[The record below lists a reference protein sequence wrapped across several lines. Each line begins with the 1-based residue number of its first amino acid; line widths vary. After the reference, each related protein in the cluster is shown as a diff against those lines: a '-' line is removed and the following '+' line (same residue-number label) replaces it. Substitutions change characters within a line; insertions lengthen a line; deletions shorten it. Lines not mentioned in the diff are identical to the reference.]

1 MLEDGSL
8 GLDQLLLVV
17 EVLGFGA
24 TLTVEKLLIPIK
36 PMPVVEAVALKSC
49 TSTAVQAGGIST
61 VFPGSVIFLTK
72 SSMISSPEQG

>member
-24 TLTVEKLLIPIK
+24 TLAVEKLLIPIK
-36 PMPVVEAVALKSC
+36 PMPVVEAVH
-49 TSTAVQAGGIST
+49 
-61 VFPGSVIFLTK
+61 
-72 SSMISSPEQG
+72 